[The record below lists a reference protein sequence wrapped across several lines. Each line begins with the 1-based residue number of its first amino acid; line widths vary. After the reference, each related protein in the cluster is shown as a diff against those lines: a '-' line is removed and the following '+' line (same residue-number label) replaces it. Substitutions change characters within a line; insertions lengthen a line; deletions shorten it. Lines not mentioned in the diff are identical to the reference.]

1 MNLMIILQ
9 TYDLQCDN
17 FHHDHG
23 GSGKGHLNSGTSTN
37 IVNTGLLTPT
47 NYFGNLIEQKN
58 SSVRLLEDMMSSKC
72 QSTKTDTYVGD
83 D

>member
-9 TYDLQCDN
+9 NLRPT
-17 FHHDHG
+17 
-23 GSGKGHLNSGTSTN
+23 
-37 IVNTGLLTPT
+37 ILTPT

-58 SSVRLLEDMMSSKC
+58 SMVRLLEDMMSSKC